1 VRAAT
6 PPPAAAAPK
15 TDRDGDKDG
24 SMGTAVKLASSG
36 PGSTFHA
43 VA

>member
-1 VRAAT
+1 M
-6 PPPAAAAPK
+6 PPAAAAAPK
-15 TDRDGDKDG
+15 TDGDGDRDG
-24 SMGTAVKLASSG
+24 SMASAVKLASSG